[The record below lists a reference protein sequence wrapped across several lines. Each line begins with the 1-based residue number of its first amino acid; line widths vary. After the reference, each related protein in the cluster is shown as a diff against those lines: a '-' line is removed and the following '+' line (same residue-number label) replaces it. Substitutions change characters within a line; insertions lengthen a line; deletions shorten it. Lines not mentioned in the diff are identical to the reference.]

1 MSNLSNQ
8 GDLENVYFYFTRVAE
23 PIQKYQTEGDAN
35 KEYVTTVVVS
45 KEQFQTFVKQFPK
58 KKTSPIENEEFVA
71 KYKTAPPF
79 PDQPMQYTIKLKQRA
94 FKKDGNPIHDSIRP
108 KVYQFIDGVQT
119 DITNTLIGNGSR
131 GTLRYSV
138 WVPTNN
144 PTLGPT
150 TNLYAVL
157 VTDLVK
163 YDKPDPNAFSPE

>member
-45 KEQFQTFVKQFPK
+45 KEQFQAFVKQFPK
-58 KKTSPIENEEFVA
+58 KKTSPIENEEFTA

-94 FKKDGNPIHDSIRP
+94 FKKDGSPMPDFVRP
-108 KVYQFIDGVQT
+108 KIFQFNEKNEQV
-119 DITNTLIGNGSR
+119 DITTTLIGNGSK
-131 GTLRYSV
+131 GTVRYTV
-138 WVPTNN
+138 FTPNEVI
-144 PTLGPT
+144 GPT
-150 TNLYAVL
+150 ANLFCML
-157 VTDLVK
+157 ITDLVPYEQK
-163 YDKPDPNAFSPE
+163 DPTSFAPSK